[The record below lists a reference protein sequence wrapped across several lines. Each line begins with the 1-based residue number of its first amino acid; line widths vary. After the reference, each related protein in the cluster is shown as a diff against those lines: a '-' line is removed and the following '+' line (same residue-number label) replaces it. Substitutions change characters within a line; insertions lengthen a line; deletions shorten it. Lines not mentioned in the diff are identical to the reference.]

1 MSKYLKIMK
10 DISGL
15 EKCLEKE
22 GVSKEEI
29 KETRELYMS
38 NKTDTAYK
46 TMEAYK
52 TYMTTRYNNLK
63 KYWGNRFNKW

>member
-22 GVSKEEI
+22 GVSEKEI
-29 KETRELYMS
+29 VETRKLYMS

-63 KYWGNRFNKW
+63 KYWGNRFNK

>member
-1 MSKYLKIMK
+1 MSKYLKIMD

-63 KYWGNRFNKW
+63 QYWENRFNK